1 MKETADKDE
10 MFRTMKT
17 IKNKDKR
24 KEFREE
30 KEGEH
35 DEEKKK

>member
-1 MKETADKDE
+1 
-10 MFRTMKT
+10 MKT

-30 KEGEH
+30 KEGEY